1 MKNPFSF
8 LSEDIGIDLGTSNS
22 LIYVAGKG
30 IVLHEP
36 SVAAI
41 NQKTG
46 KILAVGREAKKM
58 IGRTPHHIAVVRP
71 LVNGVISDFEMAEE
85 MLREFLKRIEKQP
98 FATYRRA
105 IIGVPANL
113 TEVERKSVED
123 AVRGAG
129 ASQAFLIEESLA
141 AALGAR
147 LPISEPVASMVVD
160 IGGGTS
166 EIAAISMGGVV
177 TSQSIKIA
185 GDKFNEDIMRF
196 VRDEFQLAIGEPT
209 AEEIKISIGSAAPL
223 AEKLE
228 MEVRGRSL
236 QTGLPKAIIM
246 RDAQVRTALNRSLRA
261 LVDAIREVIEK
272 APPELAGDM
281 LQRGILLCGG
291 GSILRGLDELIAREL
306 SVATMVADD
315 PLTCVARGTGVAIEN
330 FKQYEPILSRPLIP
344 RDIK

>member
-1 MKNPFSF
+1 MRNPFSF
-8 LSEDIGIDLGTSNS
+8 LAKDVGIDLGTSNS
-22 LIYVAGKG
+22 LIYIAGKG

-36 SVAAI
+36 SVAAV

-46 KILAVGREAKKM
+46 QILAIGHEAKKM
-58 IGRTPHHIAVVRP
+58 IGRTPNHISVIRP

-85 MLREFLKRIEKQP
+85 MLRAFLKKIESKP
-98 FATYRRA
+98 FAAYRRA

-147 LPISEPVASMVVD
+147 LPIHEPVANMVVD
-160 IGGGTS
+160 IGGGTA

-177 TSQSIKIA
+177 TSQSIKTA
-185 GDKFNEDIMRF
+185 GDKLNDDIMRF

-209 AEEIKISIGSAAPL
+209 AEEIKISIGSAVPL
-223 AEKLE
+223 QEKLE

-236 QTGLPKAIIM
+236 QSGLPKAVIM
-246 RDAQVRTALNRSLRA
+246 KDTQVRTAIHRSLRA
-261 LVDAIREVIEK
+261 LLDAIREVIQVS
-272 APPELAGDM
+272 PPELAGDM
-281 LQRGILLCGG
+281 LARGILLCGG
-291 GSILRGLDELIAREL
+291 GSMLRGLDVLISREL
-306 SVATMVADD
+306 SVSTIVADD

-330 FKQYEPILSRPLIP
+330 FKQYEQILSRPLIP